1 MGVHT
6 LPLFSSNS
14 TPRPRQPAKQQTP
27 QPGEPVEDGGA
38 TERAIDL
45 GGAVVV
51 AGTPLY
57 LHSKA
62 ATNVL
67 VAALLG
73 LSLTDPRRWLLRS
86 QRKIGCIS
94 RHFS

>member
-73 LSLTDPRRWLLRS
+73 LSERRLAY
-86 QRKIGCIS
+86 
-94 RHFS
+94 